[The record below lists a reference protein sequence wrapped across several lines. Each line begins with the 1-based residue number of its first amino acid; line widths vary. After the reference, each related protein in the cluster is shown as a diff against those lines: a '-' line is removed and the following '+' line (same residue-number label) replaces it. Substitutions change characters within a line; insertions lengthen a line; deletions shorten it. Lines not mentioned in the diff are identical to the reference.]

1 MVASSHFHT
10 SLESHSVLT
19 TIAITEGVAP
29 FILNG
34 DGVVVF
40 VHKGLGEWEIVCDFI
55 LEDKLIGKGHH
66 CGVALEA
73 PSYN

>member
-1 MVASSHFHT
+1 M

-19 TIAITEGVAP
+19 TIAITEGVDP

-34 DGVVVF
+34 DGIVVF
-40 VHKGLGEWEIVCDFI
+40 FHIGLGEWEILWDFI
-55 LEDKLIGKGHH
+55 LEDKLIIGIGDH